1 MTDKQELMYDL
12 FGLEG
17 IPINHF
23 IKRLNEISGLS
34 YPIVG
39 KLVKQYGRKYTA
51 YGILFAKKRNKE
63 SNLSYVIAI
72 IDKIR
77 YFDSA
82 RKGD

>member
-39 KLVKQYGRKYTA
+39 KLVKQYGM
-51 YGILFAKKRNKE
+51 I
-63 SNLSYVIAI
+63 
-72 IDKIR
+72 
-77 YFDSA
+77 
-82 RKGD
+82 